1 MAVMTLS
8 DKLDQLGTRYDELT
22 QQLSTAEV
30 ASDSAR
36 FQKIAKQHAELEEIV
51 AKHREFKQIEKDL
64 AGAHQMVLENEDA
77 EMKQM
82 ALDEEKQLTA
92 RKEIVERELK
102 LLLLAER
109 SERREER
116 HCGNSRRNG
125 RRRGRPLCWR
135 TFPHVFALCGSARL
149 ES

>member
-30 ASDSAR
+30 ASDSTR

-64 AGAHQMVLENEDA
+64 VGAHQMVVENEDA

-82 ALDEEKQLTA
+82 ALDEEKQLIA
-92 RKEIVERELK
+92 RKEIILT
-102 LLLLAER
+102 
-109 SERREER
+109 
-116 HCGNSRRNG
+116 
-125 RRRGRPLCWR
+125 RGSLWC
-135 TFPHVFALCGSARL
+135 FIQ
-149 ES
+149 